1 MTLSYNIGLT
11 AGSLM
16 SYILD
21 DMLGPPVPNGC
32 TVMPA
37 IIKAS
42 VGSSKINITSI
53 SNQFAS
59 AIPTNATMTAIA
71 NSTGSS
77 TTAMIVATMMTAATA
92 ATSTFTTMTAQAA
105 VGAVTSSAPQI
116 LKTMQPSFNVTS
128 H

>member
-32 TVMPA
+32 TIIPA

-42 VGSSKINITSI
+42 GTTR
-53 SNQFAS
+53 F
-59 AIPTNATMTAIA
+59 NATVTPNDASIIGRILPTT
-71 NSTGSS
+71 STVSS
-77 TTAMIVATMMTAATA
+77 TVAMVAATVVTAATA
-92 ATSTFTTMTAQAA
+92 ATSTMSTAA
-105 VGAVTSSAPQI
+105 VQATSTATTSTVTNMWQTFAP
-116 LKTMQPSFNVTS
+116 NVTS
-128 H
+128 VKPSWT